1 MPCTLCKMEETGLVV
16 DVKGGIAKVEFFKK
30 PLCKKC
36 GLCRNTENNKM
47 YLEIENT
54 LGAKPGDEV
63 VFEIMPS
70 SAGISAL
77 IYGIPSVFLI
87 LGVLLGI
94 SLFHS
99 EIYGFILGL
108 VFLIVSFI
116 LTKFCNKLF
125 PGIFLPKMK
134 KIIKAG
140 EK

>member
-1 MPCTLCKMEETGLVV
+1 MEETGLVV
-16 DVKGGIAKVEFFKK
+16 DVNGGRVKVELFKK

-36 GLCRNTENNKM
+36 GLCQNTESNKM

-54 LGAKPGDEV
+54 LGAKSGDEV

-70 SAGISAL
+70 NAGISAL

-94 SLFHS
+94 SVFHS
-99 EIYGFILGL
+99 EICGFIIGL
-108 VFLIVSFI
+108 VFLIASFI

-134 KIIKAG
+134 RIVKAG